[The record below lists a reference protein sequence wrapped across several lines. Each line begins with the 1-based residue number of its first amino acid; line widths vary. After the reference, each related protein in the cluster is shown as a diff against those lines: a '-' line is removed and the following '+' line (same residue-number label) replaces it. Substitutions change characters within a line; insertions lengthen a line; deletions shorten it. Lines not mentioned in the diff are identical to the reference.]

1 MNAPEPTESGTC
13 VELAT
18 DQAFALR
25 AIAGGVQVLVRE
37 MAGLVAVHTGMIKH
51 GERIDVGNRLR
62 FMGAANDLAGV
73 LAAVPVPPEYELR
86 LVRIPPDKRRALAAV
101 HAAGHAVVG
110 AALGCKVVSVE
121 LNTEPERVAAGNVT
135 WGKGPTTLLGTP
147 CRPPDPVRIELQPRV
162 RNLTVA
168 ILAGYW
174 AELAAAPD
182 IAPRDPAADVT
193 VARRLAAQ
201 YADPGGEGDWLA
213 AADEE
218 AARLVG
224 VHAKTISEIGGI
236 LASNGSV
243 EAAAFDPL
251 RPSEAKAG

>member
-13 VELAT
+13 VELGT
-18 DQAFALR
+18 DEGFALR

-37 MAGLVAVHTGMIKH
+37 MAGLVAAHAGMINH
-51 GERIDVGNRLR
+51 GERIDISNRQR

-86 LVRIPPDKRRALAAV
+86 FVRIPPEKRRTLAAV

-110 AALGCKVVSVE
+110 AALGCEVVKVE
-121 LNTEPERVAAGNVT
+121 LDPEPEGVAAGNVT

-218 AARLVG
+218 AARLVQEHG
-224 VHAKTISEIGGI
+224 STI
-236 LASNGSV
+236 
-243 EAAAFDPL
+243 AAMAETLSCRGCVAEVSTGRAPIP
-251 RPSEAKAG
+251 RTE